1 MIHTEAIEKA
11 KEHFAKLLVE
21 QLLRV
26 DQIKAGEDWVD
37 YSKLHPLIIGV
48 VGGDGIGPYITR
60 EAVRVLSYVLAAEI
74 AEGKVELRDIQGL
87 DIESRVKVMKALPED
102 VLAALKECH
111 VILKGPLTTPK
122 KGDKWPNLES
132 ANVSMRRELDL
143 FANVR
148 PVKVPEKGIDWIFYR
163 ENTEGEYVLG
173 SKGYQC
179 HRRSGRGLQGHN
191 HARRR
196 EDCAPGL

>member
-1 MIHTEAIEKA
+1 MIQTEAIEKA

-48 VGGDGIGPYITR
+48 VGGDGIGPYIT
-60 EAVRVLSYVLAAEI
+60 EQAVRVLSYVLADEI
-74 AEGKVELRDIQGL
+74 AEGKVELRDIPGL

-148 PVKVPEKGIDWIFYR
+148 PVKVP
-163 ENTEGEYVLG
+163 
-173 SKGYQC
+173 
-179 HRRSGRGLQGHN
+179 
-191 HARRR
+191 
-196 EDCAPGL
+196 